1 MVPNH
6 FPSTHDLL
14 QFNGYSNQ
22 RFPASIPNCF
32 NSLQFCVC
40 FNWAW
45 TSLNMLSTC
54 IIYRDLKLENIST
67 SKVPEDILVKGVVGC
82 RQVKIFF
89 FTNSV
94 FAEFGLADQN
104 KKLGDIA
111 ASHLLN
117 LWSGKASSGGASW
130 KLS

>member
-1 MVPNH
+1 MRMELFH
-6 FPSTHDLL
+6 LAGFL
-14 QFNGYSNQ
+14 G
-22 RFPASIPNCF
+22 
-32 NSLQFCVC
+32 
-40 FNWAW
+40 
-45 TSLNMLSTC
+45 
-54 IIYRDLKLENIST
+54 IIYRDLKRENIST
-67 SKVPEDILVKGVVGC
+67 SKQLMSLMSTLQKTLVLLYGDSQRQKRQLMPNEIVVMVPEDILVKGVVGC

-130 KLS
+130 ELS